1 MIGYVGTHG
10 MAHALTTVLDAAEL
24 LKATDVGGGVR
35 FLLLGD
41 GAEKAA
47 LKAEAAARKLD
58 NVVFADSVPRSEVVR
73 YWSLIDL
80 SVIHLKR
87 TPLFETVIPSKLFEC
102 MAMGIPVLH
111 GVAGESA
118 TIVQREG
125 VGITFEPENAS
136 ALARS
141 IADLIGDPERRA
153 EMARNATAAARRY
166 DRAELAGAML
176 KTLERVSA
184 GSMALAAP
192 AATEVTAT

>member
-1 MIGYVGTHG
+1 

-24 LKATDVGGGVR
+24 LKASELADDVR

-47 LKAEAAARKLD
+47 LKADAAARKLD

-73 YWSLIDL
+73 YWSLIDI

-87 TPLFETVIPSKLFEC
+87 TRLFETVIPSKLFEC

-111 GVAGESA
+111 GVAGESG

-125 VGITFEPENAS
+125 IGVTFEPENAS

-141 IADLIGDPERRA
+141 VADLVGDPERRA
-153 EMARNATAAARRY
+153 EIAGNAVAAARRY
-166 DRAELAGAML
+166 DRAELASAML
-176 KTLERVSA
+176 KTLERVNA
-184 GSMALAAP
+184 GSMVVARPESTAA
-192 AATEVTAT
+192 AGI

>member
-1 MIGYVGTHG
+1 
-10 MAHALTTVLDAAEL
+10 MASN
-24 LKATDVGGGVR
+24 VR
-35 FLLLGD
+35 FLFLGD
-41 GAEKAA
+41 GAEKSA
-47 LKAEAAARKLD
+47 LKADAKARKLD
-58 NVVFADSVPRSEVVR
+58 NVVFADSVPRGEVAR

-136 ALARS
+136 ALAG
-141 IADLIGDPERRA
+141 AMTELIRDPERRA
-153 EMARNATAAARRY
+153 EMARRAVAAARRY
-166 DRAELAGAML
+166 DRADLAGAML
-176 KTLERVSA
+176 KTLERVNA
-184 GSMALAAP
+184 EAMPLAAP
-192 AATEVTAT
+192 EALKATAR